1 MISQKVVAAD
11 DLLTESVDH
20 QKGDMPGPSASSALE
35 RLCADDV
42 VSRLGSCGQ
51 KVEWL

>member
-1 MISQKVVAAD
+1 MISQEVVAAD

-20 QKGDMPGPSASSALE
+20 QKGDISGPSASSAPK

-51 KVEWL
+51 EVEWF